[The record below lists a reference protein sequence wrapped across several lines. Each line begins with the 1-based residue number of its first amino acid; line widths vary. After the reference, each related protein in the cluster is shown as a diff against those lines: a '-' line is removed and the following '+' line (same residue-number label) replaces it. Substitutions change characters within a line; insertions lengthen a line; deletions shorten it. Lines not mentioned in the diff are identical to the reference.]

1 VGSDPLW
8 TGYRHRAV
16 DADGWQTFWRLDPRG
31 QSFELHDWLG
41 RPDRPGHRLW
51 SRAATPAGVR
61 ASWRTSA
68 SSVTLEIR
76 GDVGLYTEIAPVDF
90 LINGELHRRCP
101 VEPGEQLITVE
112 LPSDAA
118 APRGVGGVPAG
129 SAAVG
134 DPGGVP
140 GGSVELEIWLPQ
152 GGAIGV
158 REVSFVGEAV
168 AQPPSGPRWITYG
181 SSITQCTG
189 ADGPSETWPALV
201 ARKHGWDLVALGFAG
216 ECHLDPIAAR
226 TIRDTPARLI
236 SLCLGI
242 NIYGGETFSGRTLPG
257 QVEAFISTVRD
268 GHPHTPIVVITP
280 LPVPNQEGKPN
291 ALGLTLDDVRACVEL
306 GARALDDPDLQ
317 LIDGR
322 TILSTEEAQ
331 TLYADDVHPNPD
343 GYRLIADRLA
353 PLLTLPL

>member
-1 VGSDPLW
+1 MGPEPLW
-8 TGYRHRAV
+8 TGYRHRVV
-16 DADGWQTFWRLDPRG
+16 DADGWQTFWRLDPRE
-31 QSFELHDWLG
+31 QPFELHDWLG

-61 ASWRTSA
+61 ATWRTSA

-76 GDVGLYTEIAPVDF
+76 AALDIYAAIAPVDF
-90 LINGELHRRCP
+90 LVGGELHQRCP
-101 VEPGEQLITVE
+101 VEVGEQRLTVE
-112 LPSDAA
+112 LP
-118 APRGVGGVPAG
+118 AG
-129 SAAVG
+129 
-134 DPGGVP
+134 P
-140 GGSVELEIWLPQ
+140 VELEIWLPH

-158 REVSFVGEAV
+158 REVSFDGEAEPL
-168 AQPPSGPRWITYG
+168 PPTGPRWITYG

-189 ADGPSETWPALV
+189 AYGPSETWPALV
-201 ARKHGWDLVALGFAG
+201 ARQHGWDLVALGFAG

-242 NIYGGETFSGRTLPG
+242 NIYGGETFNGRTLPG
-257 QVEAFISTVRD
+257 QVEAFLHTVRD

-280 LPVPNQEGKPN
+280 LVAPNLEGKPN
-291 ALGLTLDDVRACVEL
+291 AVGLTLDDIRACVEL
-306 GARALDDPDLQ
+306 GARTLADPDLQ

-322 TILSTEEAQ
+322 TILTPEEAR

-343 GYRLIADRLA
+343 GYRLIATRLA